1 MCSRPSL
8 NITLNVSIDLD
19 RVFDTRVTRENLFT
33 EWSRH
38 ETRLTSVIQYTEIK
52 TRLWFSL
59 TRFPDVLWTLDKAI
73 AKLFCHSVDVLESKV
88 FYRGGNFKYL
98 FYHFRNQKI
107 QPKQPKTIT
116 FIHVLGHK
124 MLCKRTNPSV
134 LFRKW
139 NIWSWLLKWR
149 FLTI

>member
-88 FYRGGNFKYL
+88 FYRGGIFNIFSTTLEIRKYSQNSL
-98 FYHFRNQKI
+98 
-107 QPKQPKTIT
+107 KQSHLSMFLVIKCCVKEQTPLYYLGSGT
-116 FIHVLGHK
+116 FG
-124 MLCKRTNPSV
+124 RDY
-134 LFRKW
+134 
-139 NIWSWLLKWR
+139 WSGD
-149 FLTI
+149 F